1 MTIITA
7 LKSWMNSGL
16 GLFSQELTVALVIV
30 LTIPFILHG
39 IFFRS
44 GRHKSVPSILLLG
57 PSNSGKTSFLTR
69 LEHGP
74 NTKTY
79 TSQASTSVELFL
91 PSNRTAGSNV
101 FRSIN
106 DPSRNDHCKFQ
117 LVDTP
122 GHEKLRHNS
131 LQNITNLPNLR
142 GIMYFVDASRIKTD
156 KDYLRTTTSYLYEIL
171 LLLKR
176 KAEEG
181 NYSKEIQVL
190 IAASKMDLFTAIPA
204 AYVQKTLEQEISRL
218 RDSKLNG
225 LLDTEIASGHETED
239 VKDEWL
245 GEKGSNLFQFSQ
257 IKELDNISI
266 EICGGHVI
274 GEEAQ
279 IERWLSWISDRL

>member
-1 MTIITA
+1 MTVITA
-7 LKSWMNSGL
+7 VKSWTNSGL
-16 GLFSQELTVALVIV
+16 SLFSHELTVALVV
-30 LTIPFILHG
+30 VVTIPFILHG

-44 GRHKSVPSILLLG
+44 GRHKPVPSILLLG
-57 PSNSGKTSFLTR
+57 PSNSGKTSFLAR

-74 NTKTY
+74 STKTH
-79 TSQASTSVELFL
+79 TSQVTTSVELFL
-91 PSNRTAGSNV
+91 PSDRTVGSNNY
-101 FRSIN
+101 RSIN

-122 GHEKLRHNS
+122 GHEKIRHNS

-142 GIMYFVDASRIKTD
+142 GIIFFVDSSRIKTD
-156 KDYLRTTTSYLYEIL
+156 KDCLRTTTVYLYDIL
-171 LLLKR
+171 LFLKR

-204 AYVQKTLEQEISRL
+204 AYVQKTLEHEISRL

-225 LLDTEIASGHETED
+225 LLDTDIASGHEAEGL
-239 VKDEWL
+239 KDDWI
-245 GEKGSNLFQFSQ
+245 GEKGSNVFQFSQ
-257 IKELDNISI
+257 MKELDNISV

-279 IERWLSWISDRL
+279 IERWLSWISERI